1 MGVLNKITETLEFE
15 VSNFPTIIENDGSV
29 TTLAE
34 AKAWIEEHREHL
46 EAELLCTGAIL
57 FRGFLLLMLKAMMH
71 FCIVRL

>member
-15 VSNFPTIIENDGSV
+15 VSNFPTVIENDGSV

-46 EAELLCTGAIL
+46 EAELLCWSYSI
-57 FRGFLLLMLKAMMH
+57 FVVSPV
-71 FCIVRL
+71 C